1 MARDMGFPFQWLRI
15 LGSPGEEKNAGIT
28 GKHNEAITSVSYALA
43 GAGHLSHLNRTLWI
57 FIEV

>member
-1 MARDMGFPFQWLRI
+1 MGFPFQWLRI